1 MGLDFG
7 TKRIGIAIST
17 PEQTISSPLE
27 SYTCRRPEQD
37 GRHLIAFAKEYRVVG
52 LVVGLPVHMSGDQGG
67 KAREARDFGSWVAE
81 LTGLPVRFWDER
93 FTSVMADQ
101 ILQQGN
107 LSKKKRK
114 ARRDKLAA
122 QMILQSFL
130 DSEDRDQQPGAL

>member
-27 SYTCRRPEQD
+27 SYTCRSPEQD
-37 GRHLIAFAKEYRVVG
+37 GRHLIAFVKGYRVVG

-130 DSEDRDQQPGAL
+130 DSEDRDQQPQAL